1 MTTTHTA
8 ASLAALHADDPRKL
22 DALAAELI
30 PVPDLRWQPDTITGQ
45 EIAGFLLGSGFFRF
59 FEPSSDLNHAAML
72 EARLAER
79 NLEGY
84 YGSALMDVLVDEF
97 HPGVFYIA
105 TATAAQR
112 TIAAILAAQEAK

>member
-1 MTTTHTA
+1 MWINPTKFVYV
-8 ASLAALHADDPRKL
+8 DR
-22 DALAAELI
+22 I
-30 PVPDLRWQPDTITGQ
+30 GPDWG
-45 EIAGFLLGSGFFRF
+45 AY
-59 FEPSSDLNHAAML
+59 PSYSTDLNHAAML

-79 NLEGY
+79 DLEGY

-97 HPGVFYIA
+97 HPSVFYIA